1 MISYLI
7 SDAKFWTGVAFIIF
21 ILITFKPIK
30 STVIKNLDDKIN
42 KIKNDIKEAEKIEE
56 DAKKLLAKIKV
67 KEKNL
72 ENEINEII
80 NIGKSKIEYMKKE
93 MSEKLEMQIVRRKNL
108 SEIKIKHIEHELIEQ
123 IKEKTSYFTVKTLK
137 NIIQNKIDDKIKN
150 DLMMSSLKD
159 LNHYSKN

>member
-7 SDAKFWTGVAFIIF
+7 SDAKFWTAVAFIIF

-42 KIKNDIKEAEKIEE
+42 KIKNDIEEAEKIEE

-93 MSEKLEMQIVRRKNL
+93 MSEKLEKRIVRRKNL
-108 SEIKIKHIEHELIEQ
+108 SEIKIKHIEHELIKQ

>member
-56 DAKKLLAKIKV
+56 DAKKLLAKIKLR
-67 KEKNL
+67 K
-72 ENEINEII
+72 
-80 NIGKSKIEYMKKE
+80 KI
-93 MSEKLEMQIVRRKNL
+93 
-108 SEIKIKHIEHELIEQ
+108 
-123 IKEKTSYFTVKTLK
+123 
-137 NIIQNKIDDKIKN
+137 
-150 DLMMSSLKD
+150 
-159 LNHYSKN
+159 